1 MRQVFPEAVDP
12 VDPLAVYGEPP
23 IAAGRPG
30 VRLNMITSLD
40 GATSVGGRSGGLVGP
55 ADRHLFHLLRALAD
69 VVLVGAGTARTEGYG
84 PACLTPALRL
94 ERLRRG
100 QPETPA
106 IAVVSRSCRF
116 DWGSPFFTDAP
127 ARPLLVTVEEAPD
140 DLLAQAAEVA
150 DVVLA
155 GRSSVDLAL
164 ALDALG
170 ARGLRSVVCEGGPVL
185 NAELAAAGLIDE
197 LALTLSPVLAGG
209 DAERLLH
216 GASLPDPVEL
226 EAVSVCEDDG
236 FLFLLLRRRVA
247 T

>member
-1 MRQVFPEAVDP
+1 
-12 VDPLAVYGEPP
+12 
-23 IAAGRPG
+23 
-30 VRLNMITSLD
+30 
-40 GATSVGGRSGGLVGP
+40 
-55 ADRHLFHLLRALAD
+55 
-69 VVLVGAGTARTEGYG
+69 
-84 PACLTPALRL
+84 
-94 ERLRRG
+94 
-100 QPETPA
+100 
-106 IAVVSRSCRF
+106 
-116 DWGSPFFTDAP
+116 
-127 ARPLLVTVEEAPD
+127 VTVEEAPD